1 MDKLGKLEAYSRQL
15 SAAIKSLSAY
25 RRRLES
31 PDPLDAESELDKE
44 LHSAKAEIL
53 AAASG
58 IRCVVAGPTN
68 LLQHLACQVRASFH
82 PFVPSPYPTRVELL
96 ACLRWLSEFQILACI
111 PLQSSVPIK
120 DVATL
125 AGIQDHD
132 HLARVIRFVAT
143 HEFLQVTE
151 PQASV
156 VSHTPLSAQF
166 IANPSYV
173 DALMFLSD
181 TQMPSALHM
190 APATQHSLEAG
201 WAGTGTGTGENAYN
215 LALSTTKPFHVA
227 RPESPRWQRCLTAF
241 LDHSA
246 GVFRV
251 KDTADMLGQLNW
263 SNLSNACVVEPLTDL
278 DPLIQVGAKST
289 ALVRYLAKRYQGL
302 RLVVQKEKESPDVA
316 QSPTHAATDLG
327 LAIPP
332 QNPTDKPLDFV
343 EPDLKSRILVTDRPA
358 GSNQHQ
364 PQSVVDAAVY
374 ILHTDAVAPAAVLA
388 QLQDHF
394 GILRAHGSMLL
405 VLASR
410 CLPEPGVLGN
420 PEAEAVARARDLSMH
435 QLLGATEWEMMDLL
449 TTIESVGDDEGKLI
463 VTDRLCSRDNVVRAL
478 AVKYQELNTVGA

>member
-44 LHSAKAEIL
+44 LYSAKAEIL

-68 LLQHLACQVRASFH
+68 LLQHLACQ
-82 PFVPSPYPTRVELL
+82 VELL

-201 WAGTGTGTGENAYN
+201 WAGTGTGTGTGTGENAYN
-215 LALSTTKPFHVA
+215 LALSTTKPFH
-227 RPESPRWQRCLTAF
+227 
-241 LDHSA
+241 
-246 GVFRV
+246 
-251 KDTADMLGQLNW
+251 
-263 SNLSNACVVEPLTDL
+263 
-278 DPLIQVGAKST
+278 VGAKST